1 MSMPRSGLKKDSGL
15 NQERQRALMSLCGSD
30 IAFDVSMA
38 RFCTLRVGGRAAALA
53 GVQDL
58 QQLSALLAYCRRESL
73 PWRCIGR
80 GSNILVQDEGFAGIL
95 IRLRGG
101 FSAVTPGASQGVVI
115 AGGGCLLAE
124 LLAHCRD
131 AGLSGLEFL
140 AGIPGSVGGAVGMNA
155 GAFDHSIAESLQRL
169 TVVTG
174 EGLVRTIRQGEWKG
188 DYRSFTVNGL
198 EMEKTVIVQ
207 AEFRLVASAPE
218 RIEET
223 MKEFLKRRRVKQPC
237 SMPSAG
243 SFFKNPVGDFAGR
256 LIEEVG
262 LKGERVGGA
271 MVSPEHANFIVNAG
285 GATATDIVRLMRL
298 VQEKVRSATGISLE
312 PEVHII

>member
-1 MSMPRSGLKKDSGL
+1 MLTKE
-15 NQERQRALMSLCGSD
+15 QQRVLMSLCGSEV
-30 IAFDVSMA
+30 AFDVSMA
-38 RFCTLRVGGRAAALA
+38 RFCTLRAGGRAAALA
-53 GVQDL
+53 GVRDL

-101 FSAVTPGASQGVVI
+101 FSAVTPGAPQGIVI

-131 AGLSGLEFL
+131 VGLSGLEFL

-155 GAFDHSIAESLQRL
+155 GAFGHSIDESLQRL

-174 EGLVRTIRQGEWKG
+174 DGLVRTIRQGEWTG
-188 DYRSFTVNGL
+188 DYRSFTIDGL
-198 EMEKTVIVQ
+198 DMEKTVIAQ
-207 AEFRLVASAPE
+207 AEFRLARSIPE
-218 RIEET
+218 QVEET
-223 MKEFLKRRRVKQPC
+223 TKEFLKLRRAKQPS

-256 LIEEVG
+256 LIEDAG
-262 LKGERVGGA
+262 LKGERIGGA
-271 MVSPEHANFIVNAG
+271 MVSPEHANFIVNADD
-285 GATATDIVRLMRL
+285 ATAMDIVRLMRL
-298 VQEKVRSATGISLE
+298 VQGKVRSATGIFLE

>member
-1 MSMPRSGLKKDSGL
+1 MKNDSGL
-15 NQERQRALMSLCGSD
+15 NREQQRALRSLCGSD
-30 IAFDVSMA
+30 VAFDITMA
-38 RFCTLRVGGRAAALA
+38 RFCTLRAGGPAAALA
-53 GVQDL
+53 GPQDL
-58 QQLSALLAYCRRESL
+58 QQLSALLAYCRQERL

-95 IRLRGG
+95 IRLRGKLATIRREA
-101 FSAVTPGASQGVVI
+101 SPGIVI

-140 AGIPGSVGGAVGMNA
+140 VGIPGSVGGSVRMNA
-155 GAFDHSIAESLQRL
+155 GAFGHCLTESLQRL

-174 EGLVRTIRQGEWKG
+174 DGSVHILRQGEWTG
-188 DYRSFTVNGL
+188 DYRSFTVDGL
-198 EMEKTVIVQ
+198 DMEKTVIAQ
-207 AEFRLVASAPE
+207 AEFLLAPSTSG

-223 MKEFLKRRRVKQPC
+223 TKEYLQQRRAKQPS

-256 LIEEVG
+256 LIEEAG

-298 VQEKVRSATGISLE
+298 VQEKVRETTGISLE